1 MCGASC
7 TTAAADICYSR
18 KDGSWL
24 KEIRDFLGPLE
35 SDYEIII
42 FDDTKIRPGS
52 KWFDEILGALAT
64 SSIALLLLSQ
74 KPSDLRIHS
83 YGGANPAASGGRV
96 GRAGHSV
103 AAHHLSTVSLF
114 GPLTE
119 FQAVNQ
125 PDRPLSTLR
134 PHQRREVLVGLVE
147 TILDTLQRPMRPN
160 GP

>member
-1 MCGASC
+1 MRASGRKRQIF
-7 TTAAADICYSR
+7 ICYSR

-64 SSIALLLLSQ
+64 SSIALLLVSQNFLTSEFIRSVELPRLLQAAESDGLVILS
-74 KPSDLRIHS
+74 LHI
-83 YGGANPAASGGRV
+83 
-96 GRAGHSV
+96 
-103 AAHHLSTVSLF
+103 HLSTVSLF